1 MQFLYFYQ
9 MKKWLLF
16 SLTAS
21 TLIGNIFA
29 QQASIATAHLSV
41 RTRQYL
47 HDAEKHENKYERL
60 PGYIY
65 KEIGGQIYLSAF
77 IKVNSLFDETALTAL
92 DVHTGTHAG
101 NIYTVQIPVNRL
113 GDLSQIAG
121 ITHIDLDLPASPQN
135 DQARK
140 WTKVD
145 SAQRGIGLSYPLTGD
160 GVLAGIIDA
169 GFDFNHPTFYD
180 TLHSSYRVKKVWRQ
194 KVNGTPPPGYFYGND
209 MSDPYVIRGNG
220 TDTSITT
227 HGTHVAGITAG
238 SGYGSPGNNKYRGF
252 AYESDLAF
260 VCIMPAPYQW
270 AMPGTSDII
279 DGVNYLF
286 NYAQS
291 IFKPCVANLSWGSSI
306 GPHDGHSF
314 FSQALDALTGPG
326 KIFVCSAGNNGQD
339 TIHLSKTFSSA
350 NNSVKTF
357 VTFSQY
363 LPADNKRTWLDVWG
377 DTSKSFCL
385 NFKLYDGPNAIDSS
399 ATICLAD
406 TIKEYALIGSN
417 GDTCFVTVN
426 MLASEYN
433 GRPHAFLTFY
443 SKTPDNI
450 CLTVTGTSGT
460 VNMWEG
466 YVFPP
471 TGYYGELK
479 KLGYSFAVDGDTKYT
494 TSDYSSSYSAIS
506 VGAYTSK
513 SVFTNIS
520 GATLGYGATVNG
532 IAPFS
537 SKGPTSDGRVKPDIT
552 GPGLALASAI
562 SSFDTSYLPT
572 GDNYNSVISTTNV
585 GGKNYSYAMAAGTS
599 MSSPAVSGV
608 IAMMLQLN
616 PTLTPDSAKAIISRT
631 AIKDGFTG
639 VIPAAGSNTWGHGK
653 INAYAALKYMDQLT
667 AVENTL
673 DNSLSCLAYPNPN
686 MGTFSIRYDARDKTT
701 LNVVLYDYSGR
712 TIYAEKWETAPGINT
727 LPVSI
732 QNIQSGLYLL
742 KITTNEGKFKTIRIE
757 RK

>member
-1 MQFLYFYQ
+1 
-9 MKKWLLF
+9 MKKLLLF
-16 SLTAS
+16 SLATC
-21 TLIGNIFA
+21 TLYANTFA
-29 QQASIATAHLSV
+29 QQTGNATAHLSV

-47 HDAEKHENKYERL
+47 HEAAKHENKTGRL

-65 KEIGGQIYLSAF
+65 KEIGGKTYLSAF
-77 IKVNSLFDETALTAL
+77 IKVSPLFDETALTAL

-101 NIYTVQIPVNRL
+101 NIYTVQIPVNKL
-113 GDLSQIAG
+113 GELSHVAG
-121 ITHIDLDLPASPQN
+121 VTHIDLDLPATPQN

-140 WTKVD
+140 WTKAD
-145 SAQRGIGLSYPLTGD
+145 SAQRGIGLSYPLTGE

-291 IFKPCVANLSWGSSI
+291 IFKPCVANLSWGSSL

-339 TIHLSKTFSSA
+339 TIHLSKTFTA
-350 NNSVKTF
+350 TNTSVKTF

-363 LPADNKRTWLDVWG
+363 LAADNKRTWLDVWG
-377 DTSKSFCL
+377 DTAKSFCL

-399 ATICLAD
+399 ATICITD
-406 TIKEYALIGSN
+406 TIQDYALIGSN
-417 GDTCFVTVN
+417 GDTCFITVN

-433 GRPHAFLTFY
+433 GRPHAFLTLY

-537 SKGPTSDGRVKPDIT
+537 SMGPTFDGRVKPDIT

-562 SSFDTSYLPT
+562 SSYDTSYLPT
-572 GDNYNSVISTTNV
+572 GDNYNSVIITTNV
-585 GGKNYSYAMAAGTS
+585 GGRDYSYAMAAGTS

-616 PTLTPDSAKAIISRT
+616 PTLTPDSAKAIIART
-631 AIKDGFTG
+631 AIKDGYTG
-639 VIPAAGSNTWGHGK
+639 VIPAAGNNTWGHGK

-686 MGTFSIRYDARDKTT
+686 IGECHLRYDATEKGK
-701 LNVVLYDYSGR
+701 LSVSLYDYSGR
-712 TIYAEKWETAPGINT
+712 ILSADFWETTPGVNVREV
-727 LPVSI
+727 PMK
-732 QNIQSGLYLL
+732 NIPAGLYLL
-742 KITTNEGKFKTIRIE
+742 KITTKEGKYKTIRIE
-757 RK
+757 RR

>member
-1 MQFLYFYQ
+1 
-9 MKKWLLF
+9 MKKVLLSILGTVVF
-16 SLTAS
+16 MGQINAQSDAS
-21 TLIGNIFA
+21 K
-29 QQASIATAHLSV
+29 SAHLSV
-41 RTRQYL
+41 RTRQFL
-47 HDAEKHENKYERL
+47 HDASKAGNKSTRI

-65 KEIGGQIYLSAF
+65 KEIGGQVYMSAF
-77 IKVNSLFDETALTAL
+77 IKVNSLFNESALSAL

-101 NIYTVQIPVNRL
+101 NIYTVQLPP
-113 GDLSQIAG
+113 DKLSALSAVAG
-121 ITHIDLDLPASPQN
+121 ITHIDLDMPVVPQN

-140 WTKVD
+140 WTKAD
-145 SAQRGIGLSYPLTGD
+145 SAQRGIGMSYPATGR
-160 GVLAGIIDA
+160 GVLTGIIDA

-180 TLHSSYRVKKVWRQ
+180 TLHGAYRVKKVWRQ

-209 MSDPYVIRGNG
+209 MTDPYVIRGNG

-227 HGTHVAGITAG
+227 HGTHVAGITSG
-238 SGYGSPGNNKYRGF
+238 SGYGSPGNNRYRGF
-252 AYESDLAF
+252 AYESDMAF

-291 IFKPCVANLSWGSSI
+291 ISRPCVANLSWGSSI

-314 FSQALDALTGPG
+314 FSEALDALTGPG

-339 TIHLSKTFSSA
+339 TIHLSKTFSAA
-350 NNSVKTF
+350 NNTVSTF

-363 LPADNKRTWLDVWG
+363 LPADIKRTWLDVWG
-377 DTSKSFCL
+377 DSSKSFCL
-385 NFKLYDGPNAIDSS
+385 NFKLFDGPGAIDSS
-399 ATICLAD
+399 ATICVSD
-406 TIKEYALIGSN
+406 TIQDYALVGSN
-417 GDTCFVTVN
+417 GDTCFITVN

-443 SKTPDNI
+443 SRTPDNI
-450 CLTVTGTSGT
+450 CLTVKGTSGT

-520 GATLGYGATVNG
+520 GATLGYAATVNG

-537 SKGPTSDGRVKPDIT
+537 SIGPTFDGRIKPDIT
-552 GPGLALASAI
+552 GPGLALASSI

-572 GDNYNSVISTTNV
+572 GGNYNSVICTSNV
-585 GGKNYSYAMAAGTS
+585 GGKDYSYAMAAGTS

-608 IAMMLQLN
+608 IAMMLQMN
-616 PTLTPDSAKAIISRT
+616 PTLTPDSAKAIIAKT
-631 AIKDGFTG
+631 AIKDGYTG
-639 VIPAAGSNTWGHGK
+639 VIPAAGTNTWGHGK

-667 AVENTL
+667 MVENTL
-673 DNSLSCLAYPNPN
+673 ENSLACIAYPNPAGN
-686 MGTFSIRYDARDKTT
+686 EFSVNFESKEKKSLDVSLFDLTGRLMNSEKWQVSSGGNTRTFSLAR
-701 LNVVLYDYSGR
+701 
-712 TIYAEKWETAPGINT
+712 IPA
-727 LPVSI
+727 
-732 QNIQSGLYLL
+732 GLYLL
-742 KITTNEGKFKTIRIE
+742 KVTEPGGNFKTIRIE
-757 RK
+757 HR